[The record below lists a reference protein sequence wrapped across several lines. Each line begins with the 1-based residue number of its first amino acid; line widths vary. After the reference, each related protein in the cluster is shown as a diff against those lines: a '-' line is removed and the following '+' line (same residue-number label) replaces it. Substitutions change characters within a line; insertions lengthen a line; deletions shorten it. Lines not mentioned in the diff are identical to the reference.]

1 MGKKRKVT
9 IGYKYFFGIHAG
21 LARGPLDE
29 IVEIRVGDKTAWS
42 GSARG
47 NTEIRIDQPNLFGGE
62 EKEGGIQGTLAVLM
76 GARDQPVHAR
86 LAAMLGGIVPAFR
99 GVATTFYD
107 GLISAMSAYPKP
119 WSYRV
124 RRVLQGWENDAAWY
138 PECAAIPMAGGA
150 VAAMNPAHIL
160 YQVLTDTR
168 MGRGLPSRYLDAAA
182 WRAAADTLKAEG
194 FGLCLKWSRQDSVE
208 TFAQT
213 IIDHIGAALYTDRNT
228 GLLVLKLIRA
238 VDNVA
243 ALPIFTADTGLLAI
257 DDDESGAQTRGVSE
271 VIVKYRDPISKEEKS
286 VRVKNPAA
294 IHSAGGAV
302 STTTKEYPGI
312 PTSGLA
318 LRVAQRD
325 LQASSGFL
333 KRFRVKLDRRGGNIV
348 PGGVFRIA
356 AQERGIESIALRA
369 GRCEYGTT
377 TDGTITITAVQD
389 VFSLPA
395 TSYVA
400 PDAGAHVPPETAPKP
415 ITRQRL
421 IEAPYREIAQALGS
435 AEAQAKDPLVGI
447 LIALATPPSP
457 LSQSFDL
464 VTRVGGAPYTKRADG
479 AFCPVATLTAG
490 IAQGATGLTVSNG
503 WGLESVRIGQAALID
518 DEIVRIDAIDPAT
531 GALTVGRGCAD
542 TVPAAHAS
550 GATIWFYDDFGGS
563 DPTEYV
569 SSVTVNAKLL
579 TRTPAGVLSESAA
592 ASQSLTMRGRAGR
605 PYPPGQLRINGQFWP
620 ATITGELTVSWAHR
634 NRLIQADQLID
645 TQAGSVTP
653 EDGVRYRLRIYGN
666 GALRRTV
673 NDLSVTDYTYTAAL
687 EKSDGGPFSRLSVSL
702 AAIKNGTESWASQSW
717 EFRR

>member
-1 MGKKRKVT
+1 MGKKKKVT

-29 IVEIRVGDKTAWS
+29 IVEIRVGDKTAWQ
-42 GSARG
+42 GSVTENA
-47 NTEIRIDQPNLFGGE
+47 EIRIDQPELFGGE

-124 RRVLQGWENDAAWY
+124 RRVLRGWENDTVWY
-138 PECAAIPMAGGA
+138 PDRASIPLANGAI
-150 VAAMNPAHIL
+150 AAMNPAHIIH
-160 YQVLTDTR
+160 QVLTDTR
-168 MGRGLPSRYLDAAA
+168 MGRGLPSRYLDDAA
-182 WRAAADTLKAEG
+182 WHAAADTLKAEG

-208 TFAQT
+208 TFVQT

-243 ALPIFTADTGLLAI
+243 ALPIFTANTGLLAI

-271 VIVKYRDPISKEEKS
+271 VIVKYRDPVAKEEKS

-333 KRFRVKLDRRGGNIV
+333 KRFRVKLDRRGGGIV
-348 PGGVFRIA
+348 PGSVFRISA
-356 AQERGIESIALRA
+356 PARGIESIVLRA

-395 TSYVA
+395 TSYVVT
-400 PDAGAHVPPETAPKP
+400 DTGAHVPPETAPKP
-415 ITRQRL
+415 VTRQRL

-435 AEAQAKDPLVGI
+435 AEAQAKDPLVGM
-447 LIALATPPSP
+447 LIALATPPTP

-464 VTRVGGAPYTKRADG
+464 ATRVGAAGYVKRADG
-479 AFCPVATLTAG
+479 AFCPTAVLSAG
-490 IAQGATGLTVSNG
+490 IARGTTGLTVSDG
-503 WGLESVRIGQAALID
+503 WGLDSVRPGQAALID
-518 DEIVRIDAIDPAT
+518 DEIVRIDAVNPAT

-542 TVPAAHAS
+542 TVPSAHAS
-550 GATIWFYDDFGGS
+550 GATVWFYDDFGGS

-569 SSVTVNAKLL
+569 SGVTVNAKLL
-579 TRTPAGVLSESAA
+579 TRTTAGVLAESAA
-592 ASQSLTMRGRAGR
+592 PVQSLTMQGRAGR
-605 PYPPGQLRINGQFWP
+605 PYPPGRLQINGQFWP
-620 ATITGELTVSWAHR
+620 ASVTGEVVVSWAHR
-634 NRLIQADQLID
+634 DRLTQADQLID
-645 TQAGSVTP
+645 TLAGDIGP
-653 EDGVRYRLRIYGN
+653 EAGVSYRLRIYGN

-673 NDLSVTDYTYTAAL
+673 SDLTGTTYTYTAAL
-687 EKSDGGPFSRLSVSL
+687 EQADGGPFSRISVALSAVRG
-702 AAIKNGTESWASQSW
+702 NVESWAAQSW
-717 EFRR
+717 EVNR